1 MLHRPGA
8 SASPGSLLEVQES
21 DLTSSPD
28 DVYVHSIFISTGPKD
43 IE

>member
-8 SASPGSLLEVQES
+8 SASPGPVRSARIWFN
-21 DLTSSPD
+21 SSPD

-43 IE
+43 K